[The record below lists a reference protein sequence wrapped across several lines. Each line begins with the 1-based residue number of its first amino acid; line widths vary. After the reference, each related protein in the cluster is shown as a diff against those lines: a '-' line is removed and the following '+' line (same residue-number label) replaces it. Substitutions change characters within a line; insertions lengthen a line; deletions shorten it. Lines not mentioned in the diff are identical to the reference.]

1 MALQMLTISKRQSSS
16 ALKLKW
22 MVMDGELIV
31 YATQRELMSDGGS
44 EGGELLVAG
53 I

>member
-1 MALQMLTISKRQSSS
+1 
-16 ALKLKW
+16 
-22 MVMDGELIV
+22 MDVELIV
-31 YATQRELMSDGGS
+31 YVTQKELMSDGGS